1 MHVKPPLS
9 PLTPP
14 DYVTDEQN
22 AWLASA
28 NAAYTNSTPVSARRI
43 ATYEEKFGYS
53 PAIIKAEIAKN
64 PMFAATFANSPVNEA
79 FEKPIA
85 RDWLARN
92 LTVQIIEELPS
103 KRDDAWFV
111 TATGEI
117 RKLRAGEE
125 KPSKALN
132 FRWVIRGITYFAL
145 HKYTRNNGGTQGRQL
160 AEERK
165 ILRNFNKSVPP
176 TNHDNVLIVIVDGKY
191 YTDTRMNK
199 LRRLASGSR
208 PRSFAVH
215 IQDVPWAVG
224 LCP

>member
-1 MHVKPPLS
+1 MHARPPLS

-22 AWLASA
+22 AWRANA
-28 NAAYTNSTPVSARRI
+28 NAAYTNSALVSARRI
-43 ATYEEKFGYS
+43 KTYQWKFGS
-53 PAIIKAEIAKN
+53 TPAAIRAKIQSE

-92 LTVQIIEELPS
+92 LTVQIIEELPLN
-103 KRDDAWFV
+103 RDDAWFV

-132 FRWVIRGITYFAL
+132 FRWVIGPITYYVL
-145 HKYTRNNGGTQGRQL
+145 HKYTRQSGGTQDRQL
-160 AEERK
+160 AEEKK

-176 TNHDNVLIVIVDGKY
+176 TNHNNVLIVIVDGKY

-208 PRSFAVH
+208 PRSFAVP